1 MWVKGILW
9 ILLSLILLAI
19 PFLLGRYFVFV
30 LSVICVYVIVALGM
44 NILCGYTGMLSL
56 GHQAFFG
63 IGAYC
68 AAVLP
73 FQFPGFPFPVALC
86 FGGLL
91 SGVVGYLVGFSA
103 LRTSGVYL
111 AIATIA
117 FGMIM
122 EEIFSEWS
130 AVTGGQSGMAV
141 LAPALGP
148 LRFESSNELFYLILG
163 ITVVM
168 FLLAVNLISSNVGR
182 AFVAVRES
190 EISAQSYGISLVK
203 YKTLAFAISA
213 FYVGVAGGLYAYLV
227 KFIAPIDFK
236 LLVGIEFV
244 VTVVVGG
251 LATIGGSVV
260 GAILL
265 FSLPQLFAGLT
276 DWQEMV
282 TGFIL
287 LVVILFLREGLWGG
301 IRRLIPRA
309 RFLLFR
315 SFSKK
320 RVSSRPDES

>member
-1 MWVKGILW
+1 LSVVESRNLASAKKIALV
-9 ILLSLILLAI
+9 LLVLILLAI
-19 PFLLGRYFVFV
+19 PFFLGRYLVFV

-73 FQFPGFPFPVALC
+73 SQLPGFPFPVALC

-141 LAPALGP
+141 LPPALGAF
-148 LRFESSNELFYLILG
+148 RFESSGEVYYLVLG
-163 ITVVM
+163 VTLVM
-168 FLLAVNLISSNVGR
+168 FILVVNLISSNVGR
-182 AFVAVRES
+182 AFVAIRES

-203 YKTLAFAISA
+203 YKTLAFAVSA

-251 LATIGGSVV
+251 LATIGGSVM

-301 IRRLIPRA
+301 IYRMINRA
-309 RFLLFR
+309 GAMVFKRF
-315 SFSKK
+315 SEK
-320 RVSSRPDES
+320 

>member
-1 MWVKGILW
+1 MIMGQDRNLIWEKRIA
-9 ILLSLILLAI
+9 IFLLGVVLLAV
-19 PFLLGRYFVFV
+19 PFLLGRYLVFV
-30 LSVICVYVIVALGM
+30 LSVICVYTIVALGM

-73 FQFPGFPFPVALC
+73 SQLSGFPFPVALII
-86 FGGLL
+86 GGSL
-91 SGVVGYLVGFSA
+91 SGIVGYLLGFSA

-141 LAPALGP
+141 LSPALGS
-148 LRFESSNELFYLILG
+148 LRLESSTELFYLILV
-163 ITVVM
+163 ITVIM
-168 FLLAVNLISSNVGR
+168 FILAMNLISSNVGR
-182 AFVAVRES
+182 AFVAIRES

-203 YKTLAFAISA
+203 HKTLAFAISA

-244 VTVVVGG
+244 ITVVVGG
-251 LATIGGSVV
+251 LATVGGSVI

-287 LVVILFLREGLWGG
+287 LIVILFLKEGAWGG
-301 IRRLIPRA
+301 ICRLVNRA
-309 RFLLFR
+309 RGLVFR
-315 SFSKK
+315 SL
-320 RVSSRPDES
+320 

>member
-1 MWVKGILW
+1 MEQSRNLTWAKGIALV
-9 ILLSLILLAI
+9 LLTLILLAI
-19 PFLLGRYFVFV
+19 PFLLGRYLVFV

-73 FQFPGFPFPVALC
+73 AQLPGFPFPVALC
-86 FGGLL
+86 LGGLL

-141 LAPALGP
+141 LSPALGP
-148 LRFESSNELFYLILG
+148 LRFESSSELFYLILG
-163 ITVVM
+163 ITAVM
-168 FLLAVNLISSNVGR
+168 FILAMNLISSNVGR

-203 YKTLAFAISA
+203 YKTLAFAVSA

-251 LATIGGSVV
+251 LATIGGSVI

-287 LVVILFLREGLWGG
+287 LVVILFLKEGLWGG
-301 IRRLIPRA
+301 IYRLINRA
-309 RFLLFR
+309 RVLLVR
-315 SFSKK
+315 K
-320 RVSSRPDES
+320 